1 MSRIA
6 PTILAVATLLLA
18 GCDMIGG
25 ALGIESPEKVAAA
38 REGDGKAIGGA
49 CRHAGRAIEDCY
61 AMNKK
66 ADKASVFAGW
76 RDMNDYMRENK
87 IEAVAPVLVAAPAT
101 QVAKAA
107 AESEEAKPAAD
118 KSDKA
123 TDKSTEKATKGTPA
137 AKPRKAHDS

>member
-87 IEAVAPVLVAAPAT
+87 IEPVTPVIAGQPAT

-107 AESEEAKPAAD
+107 AEADDAKPAAD
-118 KSDKA
+118 KSSEKSADKA
-123 TDKSTEKATKGTPA
+123 PAKGASA
-137 AKPRKAHDS
+137 AKARKAHDS

>member
-87 IEAVAPVLVAAPAT
+87 IEPVTPVIAGQPAT
-101 QVAKAA
+101 QVAKAT
-107 AESEEAKPAAD
+107 AEADDAKPAAD
-118 KSDKA
+118 KSGEKSADKA
-123 TDKSTEKATKGTPA
+123 PAKGTSA